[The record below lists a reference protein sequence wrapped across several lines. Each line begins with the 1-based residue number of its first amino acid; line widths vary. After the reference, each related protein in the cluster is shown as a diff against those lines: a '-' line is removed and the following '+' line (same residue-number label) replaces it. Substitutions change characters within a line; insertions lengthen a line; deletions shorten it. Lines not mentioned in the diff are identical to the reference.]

1 MKTRASVLTA
11 IGAERPYARSRPLA
25 VCELELEGPGPG
37 EVLIAIKAAGLCHS
51 DLSAID
57 GARPR
62 ERTPLPIVLGHEA
75 VGEVMEVG
83 SGVGDLAAGD
93 RVVTTF
99 VPSCGHCVSCMEGRP
114 ALCEPAP
121 SFSAAGTLA
130 TGRTRF
136 SRNGEAVHHY
146 VGVAA
151 FSEYTVMARNSLIRI
166 DSDIPVEVG
175 ALFGCAVLTGVGAV
189 LNTARVKAG
198 EAVVIVG
205 LGGVGMS
212 ALLGARLAGAFPIV
226 AVDLQPDK
234 LRLAAELGADLAVR
248 ADDADCVARIREMTK
263 GGAHYAFEMAGAAKA
278 LDIAYRATRRG
289 GTTIIGGLPPGSVQI
304 PISHASI
311 VAEERTI
318 KGSYFGSAVPLR
330 DLPRLI
336 ALHREGRLPVDR
348 IAGEVVRMEALN
360 EAFDE
365 LASGAPLRQVLIPA
379 LAA

>member
-11 IGAERPYARSRPLA
+11 IGAPRPYAESRPLA
-25 VCELELEGPGPG
+25 VEELDLQGPGPG
-37 EVLIAIKAAGLCHS
+37 EVLLAIKAAGLCHS

-75 VGEVMEVG
+75 IGEVMEVG
-83 SGVGDLAAGD
+83 PAVNDLRAGD
-93 RVVTTF
+93 RVVTLF
-99 VPSCGHCVSCMEGRP
+99 VPSCGHCVPCMEGRP

-121 SFSAAGTLA
+121 GYSATGTLA
-130 TGRTRF
+130 TGGTRF
-136 SRNGEAVHHY
+136 SRGAQAVHHY

-151 FSEYTVMARNSLIRI
+151 FSEYTVMARNSLVKI
-166 DSDIPVEVG
+166 DSDISIEAG

-198 EAVVIVG
+198 EAVAIIG

-234 LRLAAELGADLAVR
+234 LRLAAELGADLTVR
-248 ADDADCVARIREMTK
+248 ADDEDCVARIRDATR
-263 GGAHYAFEMAGAAKA
+263 GGVHYAFEMAGAAKA

-289 GTTIIGGLPPGSVQI
+289 GTTIIGGLPPGSVQL

-318 KGSYFGSAVPLR
+318 KGSYFGSTVPLR
-330 DLPRLI
+330 DIPRLI
-336 ALHREGRLPVDR
+336 ALHRAGRLPVDR
-348 IAGEVVRMEALN
+348 IAGEVVRLDGLN
-360 EAFDE
+360 EAFDL
-365 LASGAPLRQVLIPA
+365 LASGAPLRQVLVPA
-379 LAA
+379 S

>member
-11 IGAERPYARSRPLA
+11 IGAPGPYARSRPLI
-25 VCELELEGPGPG
+25 VEELDLRGPGPG
-37 EVLIAIKAAGLCHS
+37 EVLLAVKAAGLCHS

-75 VGEVMEVG
+75 VGEVLEVG
-83 SGVGDLAAGD
+83 AGVNDLRAGD

-99 VPSCGHCVSCMEGRP
+99 VPSCGHCVPCMEGRP

-121 SFSAAGTLA
+121 GYSATGTLA
-130 TGRTRF
+130 TGGTRF
-136 SRNGEAVHHY
+136 SRGTEAVHHY

-151 FSEYTVMARNSLIRI
+151 FSEYTVMARNSLVRI
-166 DSDIPVEVG
+166 DGDIPVEVG

-198 EAVVIVG
+198 EAVAIVG

-226 AVDLQPDK
+226 AVDLHPEK
-234 LRLAAELGADLAVR
+234 LRVAGGIGADLTVA
-248 ADDADCVARIREMTK
+248 ADDPDCIARIRDATR
-263 GGAHYAFEMAGAAKA
+263 GGVHFAFEMAGAAKSF
-278 LDIAYRATRRG
+278 DIAYRVTRRG
-289 GTTIIGGLPPGSVQI
+289 GTTIIGGLPPGSVQL
-304 PISHASI
+304 PVAQASI

-330 DLPRLI
+330 DIPRFI

-348 IAGEVVRMEALN
+348 IAGEAVRLDGLN
-360 EAFDE
+360 EAFDL
-365 LASGAPLRQVLIPA
+365 LASGAPLRQVLLPTS
-379 LAA
+379 

>member
-1 MKTRASVLTA
+1 MKTRAAVLNA
-11 IGAERPYARSRPLA
+11 IGAARPYAQSRPLA
-25 VCELELEGPGPG
+25 VEQVDLQAPRAG
-37 EVLIAIKAAGLCHS
+37 EVLLEIKAAGLCHS

-62 ERTPLPIVLGHEA
+62 DRTPLPMILGHEA
-75 VGEVMEVG
+75 VGEVLEVG
-83 SGVGDLAAGD
+83 SGVADLVPGD

-99 VPSCGHCVSCMEGRP
+99 VPSCGRCVPCLEGRP

-121 SFSAAGTLA
+121 SYSATGTLA
-130 TGRTRF
+130 TGGTRF
-136 SRNGEAVHHY
+136 SRHGEAVHHY

-151 FSEYTVMARNSLIRI
+151 FAQHTVMVRNSLVKI
-166 DSDIPVEVG
+166 DRDVPVEAG

-198 EAVVIVG
+198 EGVAIVG

-212 ALLGARLAGAFPIV
+212 ALLGARLAGALPSV

-234 LRLAAELGADLAVR
+234 LRLAAELGADLTVS
-248 ADDADCVARIREMTK
+248 ADDPDCVARIRDATR
-263 GGAHYAFEMAGAAKA
+263 GGVHYAFEMAGAAKA
-278 LDIAYRATRRG
+278 LDLAYRVTRRG
-289 GTTIIGGLPPGSVQI
+289 GTTVIGGLPPGSIQL

-330 DLPRLI
+330 DVPRLI
-336 ALHREGRLPVDR
+336 ELYRRGRLPVDR
-348 IAGEVVRMEALN
+348 IAGDVVRLGELN
-360 EAFDE
+360 EAFDL
-365 LASGAPLRQVLIPA
+365 LASGAPLRQVLVPA
-379 LAA
+379 L